1 MEKEIHMLDQWLDII
16 TSYLV
21 CATLSPNFQE
31 QLVRFVGVITNAKA
45 SLTYSQPSDC
55 QTT

>member
-45 SLTYSQPSDC
+45 SLIYSQPSDC